1 MSDLDVAVSV
11 LAVVAF
17 PLVGIG
23 PMLLRLLRPA
33 GYTVWMLLC
42 SATVYLLTGELW
54 ATAFT
59 ACLAGAVVVPRRT
72 AADPAAV
79 AGGYANDRGSALR

>member
-1 MSDLDVAVSV
+1 MNDLDVAVSV

-33 GYTVWMLLC
+33 GYAVSVVVG
-42 SATVYLLTGELW
+42 SAVVYLLTGEPW
-54 ATAFT
+54 ATVFT
-59 ACLAGAVVVPRRT
+59 ACLAVAVVLPRRPAQPE
-72 AADPAAV
+72 AAS
-79 AGGYANDRGSALR
+79 YAEDRSSALR

>member
-23 PMLLRLLRPA
+23 PMLLRLLHPA
-33 GYTVWMLLC
+33 GYAAAVLLC
-42 SATVYLLTGELW
+42 SATVYLLTGEPW
-54 ATAFT
+54 ATVFT
-59 ACLAGAVVVPRRT
+59 ACLAVAVVLPRRPALPE
-72 AADPAAV
+72 AA
-79 AGGYANDRGSALR
+79 GYADDRGSALR